1 MLRIPIRIPLLLLCL
16 TTVLGFSRLYV
27 KAADTLPAN
36 YTDAEFWRM
45 VTEFSEPG
53 GDYQYENFVSNEIS
67 YQEVIPE
74 LSRLAKPGGVYL
86 GVASEQNFTYIDV
99 VRPKVAFIFD
109 VRRQNTLQLLMYKA
123 LFEMADNRAD
133 FVSLLFSRK
142 RPAGLGANSSADALF
157 QAFAEAKPDQQ
168 LYAATLKGIKDRLTR
183 QHRFP
188 LSADDLRK
196 IEYIF
201 NVFFRGGPLMDYGFA
216 SSAPNPYVP
225 SYYMLAVANDGRGKN
240 WVYLNREES
249 YRHIRDMQQK
259 NLIVPLVGDFTG
271 VKAIKTVGQYV
282 KDHDSTVSV
291 FYVSNVEDYIFQA
304 KWPAYLSNL
313 TALPSDKSTLLIRFE
328 PYNYTTLGKITDVT
342 PLWPGRYFH

>member
-1 MLRIPIRIPLLLLCL
+1 
-16 TTVLGFSRLYV
+16 
-27 KAADTLPAN
+27 
-36 YTDAEFWRM
+36 M

-53 GDYQYENFVSNEIS
+53 GDYQFENFVSNEIS
-67 YQEVIPE
+67 YQEVLPE
-74 LSRLAKPGGVYL
+74 LSRLVKPDGVYL

-133 FVSLLFSRK
+133 FLSRLFSRK
-142 RPAGLGANSSADALF
+142 RPAGLGANSSVDDLF
-157 QAFAEAKPDQQ
+157 QAFEEAKPDPQ
-168 LYAATLKGIKDRLTR
+168 LYVTTLKAIKDRLTR
-183 QHRFP
+183 QHRFA
-188 LSADDLRK
+188 LSADDVQK

-201 NVFFRGGPLMDYGFA
+201 NVFSRGGPRMDYGFA
-216 SSAPNPYVP
+216 STAPNPYVP
-225 SYYMLAVANDGRGKN
+225 SYHALAVANDGRGKN

-249 YRHIRDMQQK
+249 YKHIRDMQQK

-271 VKAIKTVGQYV
+271 VKAIKTVSQYV
-282 KDHDSTVSV
+282 KDHGSTISL

-313 TALPSDKSTLLIRFE
+313 AALPSDKSTLLIRFE
-328 PYNYTTLGKITDVT
+328 PYNYTTLGKIADVT
-342 PLWPGRYFH
+342 PQWPGRYFH